1 MIGSMYVGYEYN
13 EVGLFVFQEYFMDND
28 LNRTHCLQY
37 RYTLLH
43 PLSCAEMSQVA
54 GVLANCEFD
63 CSSPSYPVVAW
74 QTGVIRLHGPV
85 TFGLLCSEEG
95 KFLQQFVNRVLV
107 HHKDIETH
115 FVLYTFNTMY
125 ICMKLLKITYY

>member
-1 MIGSMYVGYEYN
+1 MIGSMYVGYECN
-13 EVGLFVFQEYFMDND
+13 EVGLFLFQEYFMDND

-43 PLSCAEMSQVA
+43 PLSSAEMSQVA

-85 TFGLLCSEEG
+85 TFGLLCREDG
-95 KFLQQFVNRVLV
+95 KFLQHFINRLFV
-107 HHKDIETH
+107 HHKGFEKH
-115 FVLYTFNTMY
+115 CVLYAFNTMY
-125 ICMKLLKITYY
+125 ICIKL